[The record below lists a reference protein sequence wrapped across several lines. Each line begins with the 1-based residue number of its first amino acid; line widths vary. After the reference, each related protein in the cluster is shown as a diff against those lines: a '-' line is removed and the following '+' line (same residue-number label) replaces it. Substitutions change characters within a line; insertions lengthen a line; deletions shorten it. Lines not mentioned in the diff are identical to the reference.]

1 MKKLISIILIL
12 TMFTS
17 VIYPCQSVIAAEIKQ
32 NNALTV
38 SENIIKMTDEYNT
51 EYEEKLDNSDSE
63 NITVDNR
70 LIVETKSKINT
81 YDSVDEVYGLGY
93 AFIQFDNEEDAQKAA
108 SQYKKQGL
116 TVSNDRIYNLNAT
129 SYANF
134 SNDEKWA
141 YTFTNQIQLLN
152 ILKIKSYPM

>member
-1 MKKLISIILIL
+1 MIQICHWAYLYQLESGNDIMKKLISIILIL

-63 NITVDNR
+63 SITVDNR
-70 LIVETKSKINT
+70 LIVETK
-81 YDSVDEVYGLGY
+81 
-93 AFIQFDNEEDAQKAA
+93 
-108 SQYKKQGL
+108 
-116 TVSNDRIYNLNAT
+116 
-129 SYANF
+129 
-134 SNDEKWA
+134 
-141 YTFTNQIQLLN
+141 
-152 ILKIKSYPM
+152 

>member
-1 MKKLISIILIL
+1 
-12 TMFTS
+12 MFTS

-63 NITVDNR
+63 SITVENR

-93 AFIQFDNEEDAQKAA
+93 ALFNLMTAKL
-108 SQYKKQGL
+108 L
-116 TVSNDRIYNLNAT
+116 T
-129 SYANF
+129 
-134 SNDEKWA
+134 KH
-141 YTFTNQIQLLN
+141 
-152 ILKIKSYPM
+152 